1 MIRSQTGALKGAPVD
16 QIVRVSFLLDD
27 IDLELTS

>member
-16 QIVRVSFLLDD
+16 QIVRVSFEFMGQGL
-27 IDLELTS
+27 S